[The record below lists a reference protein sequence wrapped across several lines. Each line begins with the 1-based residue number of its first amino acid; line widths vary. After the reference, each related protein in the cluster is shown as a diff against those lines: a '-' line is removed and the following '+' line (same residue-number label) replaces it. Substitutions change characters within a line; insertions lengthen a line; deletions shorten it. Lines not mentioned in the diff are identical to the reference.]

1 MDDQRHAATL
11 TDEVLERDI
20 ARALAVDP
28 SPDFLARVRMRIA
41 NEPQRG
47 VIAALKGCATS
58 GSTWRRALALRLV
71 VGGALAA
78 AAIVL
83 AAVLARPNRAP
94 ASVSQTTLI
103 ARSLGEAVVVPYVAS
118 GFSRTIGGPPKGGRH
133 VRIDN
138 TVGQPEGRPRVQ
150 VLFDPREMQAL
161 RALIAG
167 VRTNRV
173 DLSLLLRPGAPAPM
187 ELPPVDDLVIA
198 PLAIE
203 PLAPVDGAQ
212 GERQ

>member
-20 ARALAVDP
+20 ARALDVDP
-28 SPDFLARVRMRIA
+28 SPEFVARVRTQIA
-41 NEPQRG
+41 NEPTPSAWRFSRTTW
-47 VIAALKGCATS
+47 IA
-58 GSTWRRALALRLV
+58 
-71 VGGALAA
+71 GGAVA

-138 TVGQPEGRPRVQ
+138 TVGPPEGGPRVQ
-150 VLFDPREMQAL
+150 VLLDPRETQAL
-161 RALIAG
+161 RSLLAS

-173 DLSLLLRPGAPAPM
+173 DLSPLLTATAPAPT
-187 ELPPVDDLVIA
+187 ELPPAGDLVIA

-203 PLAPVDGAQ
+203 PLAPGDGAQ